1 MGQGQDPK
9 KCSLPQQAS
18 GRQAIRRETSRL
30 LLVKS
35 TLSSYSHSS
44 LSVKP
49 SCALILFSLRGLFFF
64 GLILGLFHSAKIS
77 RALMALC
84 NMIEQDS
91 EDLCNLCECG
101 REFNTCRS
109 VDFNTVIH
117 RPSPCLSCQPGIHMP
132 NPVSPFP

>member
-1 MGQGQDPK
+1 MGQEQDPK
-9 KCSLPQQAS
+9 QCRLPQQAS

-30 LLVKS
+30 VLVKS
-35 TLSSYSHSS
+35 TLSSYSCSS

-49 SCALILFSLRGLFFF
+49 SCALTLFSLCGLFFF
-64 GLILGLFHSAKIS
+64 GLILGLFHSGKTS
-77 RALMALC
+77 RVLMALC

-117 RPSPCLSCQPGIHMP
+117 RPSPCISCQPGIHMP
-132 NPVSPFP
+132 SPASLFP